1 MKLKKFSLL
10 LAGLMVFL
18 AACSSSNTNQS
29 GGSTTTGNN
38 SNAGT
43 TNEASTD
50 SGNSYELVT
59 PGKITYGVAATYPP
73 FEYMENEQ
81 YVGFDIEFMEL
92 IAQELG
98 LEVEIVAM
106 NFDGLIPALQG
117 KRIDLINSAMFITDA
132 RAEQVDFV
140 KYMGIGR
147 SIVVPAGNEQGIN
160 SMESL
165 SGKTVAVTRGAIE
178 EVYVT
183 EFNEELK
190 SQGVEQITILALPTA
205 NDAVL
210 ATENGR
216 ADAFLHSSPGAA
228 YLMEERAGVFEIAHT
243 MDSGTQIGIA
253 VNKGES
259 ELAQA
264 ISEAVD
270 SLVKQGVYF
279 KLMEKYNLP
288 FEMSIF

>member
-1 MKLKKFSLL
+1 MKLKKSSLIIAVLML
-10 LAGLMVFL
+10 LL
-18 AACSSSNTNQS
+18 AACSSNTNSSSAVKNS
-29 GGSTTTGNN
+29 G
-38 SNAGT
+38 NAGT
-43 TNEASTD
+43 TEETTES
-50 SGNSYELVT
+50 SNSLNLVT
-59 PGKITYGVAATYPP
+59 PGKLTYGVAATYPP

-81 YVGFDIEFMEL
+81 YTGFDIEFIQL
-92 IAQELG
+92 IAEQLG
-98 LEVEIVAM
+98 LEVEILTM

-117 KRIDLINSAMFITDA
+117 KRIDVINSAMFITEA

-147 SIVVPAGNEQGIN
+147 SIVVPTGNKLGISN
-160 SMESL
+160 MLSL

-183 EFNEELK
+183 EYNEELK
-190 SQGVEQITILALPTA
+190 SQGVEKINILALPTA

-228 YLMEERAGVFEIAHT
+228 YLMEERPEMFEIVET

-253 VNKGES
+253 VGKGDSNLS
-259 ELAQA
+259 EA
-264 ISEAVD
+264 ISGAID
-270 SLVKQGVYF
+270 TLINQGAYYL
-279 KLMEKYNLP
+279 LMQKYNLP
-288 FEMSIF
+288 LEMSIDKL

>member
-10 LAGLMVFL
+10 LVGLLVFL
-18 AACSSSNTNQS
+18 AACSSNTNQS
-29 GGSTTTGNN
+29 SSNTTAGNN
-38 SNAGT
+38 SNAS

-50 SGNSYELVT
+50 STHSFELVT

-73 FEYMENEQ
+73 FEYMDNEK

-92 IAQELG
+92 IANELG
-98 LEVEIVAM
+98 LEVEIIAM

-132 RAEQVDFV
+132 RAEQVDFI

-147 SIVVPAGNEQGIN
+147 SIVVPKGNELGIN

-183 EFNEELK
+183 EFNQELK
-190 SQGVEQITILALPTA
+190 DQGIEEITILALPTA

-243 MDSGTQIGIA
+243 MNSGTQIGIA

-259 ELAQA
+259 ELADA
-264 ISEAVD
+264 ISKAIDKLVD
-270 SLVKQGVYF
+270 QTTYY